1 MCGAMDGAL
10 HVPSKLLR
18 LPLRR
23 RRRRLAVTPS
33 TSLPYRYTT

>member
-23 RRRRLAVTPS
+23 RRRLAVTPS